1 MSSASEVVT
10 NFVRI
15 ICVIGAG
22 VVVMDR
28 DRAFDTATWDE
39 EEGGAVLSYAK
50 RGVRLGKCAVVEH
63 ITETVIA
70 SELPRS
76 MRTCSFHRA

>member
-1 MSSASEVVT
+1 MSSASEAVAD
-10 NFVRI
+10 FVRI
-15 ICVIGAG
+15 VCVIGAG

-39 EEGGAVLSYAK
+39 EEGGAVLSDAK

-63 ITETVIA
+63 ITEAVIA
-70 SELPRS
+70 SELRTS